1 MKSQFGMES
10 PFLRFIFHGGTFL
23 CLALRDCA
31 QYHPELDA
39 DRKPSGQAHGICKI
53 APVEPPFAL
62 ESRIEALVGLSF
74 HRFLGADEIA
84 HAAVGGSS

>member
-39 DRKPSGQAHGICKI
+39 DRKPSGQAYGILSGI
-53 APVEPPFAL
+53 LQVVQ
-62 ESRIEALVGLSF
+62 VGEF
-74 HRFLGADEIA
+74 
-84 HAAVGGSS
+84 